1 MGAISK
7 KFATVVLTAAGAA
20 GLVGSTAGYA
30 VHKHIV
36 TPKEQ
41 ESARLADFNA
51 RGQRILSS
59 LRMRPIEFHQF
70 AQGAQGCEA
79 SEHGA
84 SFVAEDFDNKIV
96 YGVMCVSQRS
106 ELSFRILR

>member
-1 MGAISK
+1 MGAITK
-7 KFATVVLTAAGAA
+7 KFATAVLLVAGGA
-20 GLVGSTAGYA
+20 GLAGSTAGYA
-30 VHKHIV
+30 VHKHVV

-41 ESARLADFNA
+41 ERARMADFNA

-59 LRMRPIEFHQF
+59 LRFRPIEFGQF
-70 AQGAQGCEA
+70 ELGAQGCDA
-79 SEHGA
+79 DKHGA